1 MTHVLLPQAV
11 TAMLP
16 ALVSQLVVILKDT
29 ALGGALLG
37 FAELLSMNR
46 QIAANY
52 SNTIATMFVIALIYI
67 VVNFALTTLASR
79 LEKRLRGS
87 KKGTGTVLGAEE
99 VDDPVP
105 GANTAA
111 GA

>member
-1 MTHVLLPQAV
+1 M
-11 TAMLP
+11 
-16 ALVSQLVVILKDT
+16 VILKDT

-46 QIAANY
+46 QISANY
-52 SNTIATMFVIALIYI
+52 SNTIATLVVIALIYI
-67 VVNFALTTLASR
+67 VVNFGLTTFASQ
-79 LEKRLRGS
+79 LEGRLRKS
-87 KKGTGTVLGAEE
+87 KKSTGAVLGTDEI
-99 VDDPVP
+99 DDPIP